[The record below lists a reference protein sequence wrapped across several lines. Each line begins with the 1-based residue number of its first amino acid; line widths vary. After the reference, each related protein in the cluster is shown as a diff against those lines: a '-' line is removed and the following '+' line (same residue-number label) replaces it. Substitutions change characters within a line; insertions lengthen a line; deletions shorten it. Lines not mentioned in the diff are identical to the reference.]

1 MVASHTA
8 VPLGTAKW
16 LERAIPTPVTLPLG
30 KGQGLLMSPTQGQ
43 ADIIGSNSIPAISQP
58 LWGQLYGWLPLS
70 NAYGISSGEK
80 QPISIILR
88 LFLALENKAHSM
100 YIGIFLHH
108 KTKYIQCTSAFTCI
122 TKQYTPNKHPLLRA
136 LKTHPIPAGISFR
149 GKTKY
154 A

>member
-1 MVASHTA
+1 MGVS
-8 VPLGTAKW
+8 LF
-16 LERAIPTPVTLPLG
+16 
-30 KGQGLLMSPTQGQ
+30 
-43 ADIIGSNSIPAISQP
+43 PAISQP

-122 TKQYTPNKHPLLRA
+122 TKQYAHNVHPHLLAFQNTP
-136 LKTHPIPAGISFR
+136 TPAGISFR